1 MQMAGPIMVYRA
13 GGVRASVFHNE
24 LERDGKPVSVPN
36 VRIQRSYKGQD
47 DEWKTTDSFHIN
59 DLPKVALVASKAYE
73 FLALT
78 EAESSG
84 E

>member
-1 MQMAGPIMVYRA
+1 MAGPIMVYRA
-13 GGVRASVFHNE
+13 GGVRASIFQNE
-24 LERDGKPVSVPN
+24 VERNGQSTPVPS
-36 VRIQRSYKGQD
+36 VRIQRSYKASD
-47 DEWKTTDSFHIN
+47 NEWKTTDSFRIN

-78 EAESSG
+78 EAEALG